1 MFEAIEKP
9 MRSVSGRKCPMDGT
23 SPVAT
28 ETPLPTTPSTF
39 RPRKGAKTHG
49 IGDDALPLQILKL
62 FERATPSKSPAAE
75 TPREL
80 KDQPPPP
87 PPAPLPVVLDQF
99 DRQLPHSSQQ
109 RFTFLRPAVGWPA
122 QPESPSAQYAKAIEA
137 NRSQISENIKRLLE
151 DYAKKFS
158 SPSSPSPTLGAAQSL
173 PGEDTLSRIVKSY
186 SGALGASP
194 APAAARTSVGTP
206 SGPLDREVSGLVGPI
221 AKHSHRDPAG
231 GLHDIPKPK
240 ADAGIPLSAEVLRA
254 AAMGQRVSSKKVLL
268 SSKSSFSATSSKVGP
283 PSPGTS
289 TPKKQ

>member
-1 MFEAIEKP
+1 MFETLEKP
-9 MRSVSGRKCPMDGT
+9 MRSASGRKCPMDGT

-28 ETPLPTTPSTF
+28 DTPLPTTPSTF
-39 RPRKGAKTHG
+39 RPRKGAKAHG
-49 IGDDALPLQILKL
+49 IGDDALPLQLLKM
-62 FERATPSKSPAAE
+62 FERSTPSKSPAAE

-87 PPAPLPVVLDQF
+87 PPAPLPAVLDQF

-109 RFTFLRPAVGWPA
+109 RFTFQRPAVGWPA

-158 SPSSPSPTLGAAQSL
+158 SSPSPPVGSPQPV
-173 PGEDTLSRIVKSY
+173 PGEDTLCRIVKSY

-194 APAAARTSVGTP
+194 APAAARTTVGTP

-221 AKHSHRDPAG
+221 AKPAHRDPAK

-240 ADAGIPLSAEVLRA
+240 ADTAMPLSEEMLRS
-254 AAMGQRVSSKKVLL
+254 AAMGQRASSKKVLL

-283 PSPGTS
+283 PSPGMT